1 MKKNE
6 LASMTIAELKAL
18 ALKKKIALPAIAK
31 KADIVTILAKAFSAR
46 AKKAVKTTV
55 KKSAK
60 QVAQKATKAAA
71 KQQTVK
77 RKGTAGKKAIAKKAG
92 AERSA
97 EQALPRREWQM
108 PAGVEEPL
116 MAQERVSDA
125 KYYTGLPEH
134 TLSPRYDTLPH
145 EYGEERMALMARDP
159 YLAYGY
165 WELPQ
170 SRLEKEKALFGWDS
184 RLCVRVYDVTGVQGD
199 VSNATAYFDQ
209 EVHDRVGDW
218 YFDFGRPAHSF
229 RAELGLLAPDG
240 RFLSILRSPVVT
252 MPRDGVSDVM
262 DEEWMLMDEEFMKLY
277 GVHGQVAGGPS
288 SLQVREIMRQRR
300 EMDITSPGMVPKR
313 KPGKK

>member
-1 MKKNE
+1 MRKNE
-6 LASMTIAELKAL
+6 LAAMTIAELKAL
-18 ALKKKIALPAIAK
+18 AVKKKIALPARAK
-31 KADIVTILAKAFSAR
+31 KADIVTILATAVSATAKKVVKTAVR
-46 AKKAVKTTV
+46 RSAAQGAKKA
-55 KKSAK
+55 A
-60 QVAQKATKAAA
+60 KAAA
-71 KQQTVK
+71 KKQAVK
-77 RKGTAGKKAIAKKAG
+77 KKGTAGKKAVAKKAG

-97 EQALPRREWQM
+97 EQAMPRREWQM
-108 PAGVEEPL
+108 PGGVEEPL

-134 TLSPRYDTLPH
+134 TLAPRYDTLPH

-184 RLCVRVYDVTGVQGD
+184 TLCVRVYDVTGVQGD

-277 GVHGQVAGGPS
+277 GVPGQVAGGPS
-288 SLQVREIMRQRR
+288 SLQAREIMRQQRMM
-300 EMDITSPGMVPKR
+300 EITSPGISPKR
-313 KPGKK
+313 KPRRK